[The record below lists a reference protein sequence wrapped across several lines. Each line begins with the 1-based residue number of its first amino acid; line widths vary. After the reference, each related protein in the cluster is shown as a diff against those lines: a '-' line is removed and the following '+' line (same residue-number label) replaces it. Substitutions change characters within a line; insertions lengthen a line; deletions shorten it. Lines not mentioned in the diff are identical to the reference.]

1 MSWIALQITAG
12 GMNDA
17 LLFAGVDAGRCAA
30 KSRVTSQSH
39 FNKNERL
46 AVQRDAVDFTPA
58 HAVVAGKYAQP
69 GLFQVRRSHRF
80 CRIAGHLLWGERG
93 ILVWHPIL

>member
-1 MSWIALQITAG
+1 MPWIAQQIAAG

-17 LLFAGVDAGRCAA
+17 LLFAGVNAGRCTAESGVA
-30 KSRVTSQSH
+30 SQPD
-39 FNKNERL
+39 FNKDERL